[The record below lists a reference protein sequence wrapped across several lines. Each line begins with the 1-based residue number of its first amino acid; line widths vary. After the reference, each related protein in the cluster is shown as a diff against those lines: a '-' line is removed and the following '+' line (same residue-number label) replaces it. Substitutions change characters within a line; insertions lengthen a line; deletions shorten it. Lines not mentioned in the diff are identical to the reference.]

1 MGQRLYGSVSDPH
14 PAAATAAAAA
24 LPLPVRAAAGLATV
38 LAAALLALAIAD
50 GFWRLAGPAP
60 VTVPPA
66 PPPDSVVAVFAG
78 APLFGGATAAPEAGR
93 AAPLVAASAPGDLRL
108 LGVIAGRDGGGHA
121 LFRLADR
128 GPVLIPA
135 GQDVIPGVRLDAV
148 FADRVRLTGHG
159 ETREILLRQAVPL
172 ASPAATAPAASAARP
187 AALNAA
193 CAPPAGFKGP
203 VYRINAELLSGMAA
217 QPQSWKDVLGESAA
231 GLVVREGG
239 GFAAMLGLKP
249 GDRLREAN
257 GIALSA
263 NGDLIAA
270 VVRPLQGSQPVRVR
284 GTREGAPLE
293 LLLVNASACAS
304 R

>member
-1 MGQRLYGSVSDPH
+1 MGRRLYGSGPEPR
-14 PAAATAAAAA
+14 PAGTAPP
-24 LPLPVRAAAGLATV
+24 LPLRVAARLATV
-38 LAAALLALAIAD
+38 VAASLLALVLAHW
-50 GFWRLAGPAP
+50 FWRLAGPAP
-60 VTVPPA
+60 APAPPA
-66 PPPDSVVAVFAG
+66 PLPDSVVAAFSG
-78 APLFGGATAAPEAGR
+78 APLFGGAAAAPEPDSGR
-93 AAPLVAASAPGDLRL
+93 SAPLVAASAPGDLRL
-108 LGVIAGRDGGGHA
+108 LGVIAGRGGGGHA

-128 GPVLIPA
+128 GPVLIAA
-135 GQDVIPGVRLDAV
+135 GQDVTPGVRLDAV

-159 ETREILLRQAVPL
+159 ETREILLRQPVPL
-172 ASPAATAPAASAARP
+172 ASPATTAPAASAAK
-187 AALNAA
+187 AAGQHAA

-293 LLLVNASACAS
+293 LLLVNASACGG